1 MVSRNKRNRKQD
13 QPVTSRIE
21 STRNI
26 GEEMKLVHDALGVRI
41 YTGAQMLW
49 FRIVG
54 ESSELFLYSFGE
66 LRIKYDR
73 VSCSLARELLVKV
86 GYIKHR
92 FLKKVV

>member
-1 MVSRNKRNRKQD
+1 
-13 QPVTSRIE
+13 
-21 STRNI
+21 
-26 GEEMKLVHDALGVRI
+26 MKLVHDALGVCI

-54 ESSELFLYSFGE
+54 EPSELFLYGFGE

-73 VSCSLARELLVKV
+73 VSRSLAREFLIKV

-92 FLKKVV
+92 FLKKAV

>member
-1 MVSRNKRNRKQD
+1 
-13 QPVTSRIE
+13 
-21 STRNI
+21 
-26 GEEMKLVHDALGVRI
+26 MKLVHDALGVCI
-41 YTGAQMLW
+41 YTGTQMLW

-92 FLKKVV
+92 FLKKRRFSSDNEGYPRNDVQLKA

>member
-1 MVSRNKRNRKQD
+1 
-13 QPVTSRIE
+13 
-21 STRNI
+21 
-26 GEEMKLVHDALGVRI
+26 MKLVHDTLSVCI
-41 YTGAQMLW
+41 YTGTQMLW

-54 ESSELFLYSFGE
+54 ESSELFLYGFGE

-73 VSCSLARELLVKV
+73 VSCSLAREFLIKV

>member
-1 MVSRNKRNRKQD
+1 
-13 QPVTSRIE
+13 
-21 STRNI
+21 
-26 GEEMKLVHDALGVRI
+26 MKLVHDALGVCI

-54 ESSELFLYSFGE
+54 EPSELFLYSFGE

-73 VSCSLARELLVKV
+73 VSRSLAREFLIKV

-92 FLKKVV
+92 FLKKAV

>member
-1 MVSRNKRNRKQD
+1 
-13 QPVTSRIE
+13 
-21 STRNI
+21 
-26 GEEMKLVHDALGVRI
+26 MKLVHDALGVRI

-54 ESSELFLYSFGE
+54 EPSELFLYGFGE

-73 VSCSLARELLVKV
+73 VSRSLARELLVKV

-92 FLKKVV
+92 FLKKRRFSSDNEDYPRNDVQLKA